1 MFYTQS
7 PDIVKFLPEP
17 INTHPYE
24 TNANDNDIT
33 ACGAMYA
40 GELANVYRS
49 LDAMKII
56 IKPDCE
62 VSQDIEQTFCLF
74 IKLSQCYIFFFFF
87 S

>member
-7 PDIVKFLPEP
+7 PDIVKFLPES
-17 INTHPYE
+17 INTHPY
-24 TNANDNDIT
+24 T

-74 IKLSQCYIFFFFF
+74 IKLSHCYIFFFFF